1 MGAVQDA
8 LKMPFTVFSTS
19 QKKSMLKLL
28 DKLNGL
34 EGESAAAGGSC
45 SQPQYT
51 VLDVTDSS
59 AEVMDEAGDTQQ
71 IDLAVC
77 DQQLVEGLRRAFERE
92 PEAELVVELGVRFG
106 KLAICK
112 LLTGK

>member
-1 MGAVQDA
+1 
-8 LKMPFTVFSTS
+8 MPFTVFSTS
-19 QKKSMLKLL
+19 QKKTMLKLL

-34 EGESAAAGGSC
+34 EEESAASGGSS
-45 SQPQYT
+45 SQQQYT
-51 VLDVTDSS
+51 VLDVTDSL

-77 DQQLVEGLRRAFERE
+77 DQEVVDSLRRAFESE
-92 PEAELVVELGVRFG
+92 PAAELVVELGVRYG
-106 KLAICK
+106 KVAICK